1 MRPVIYFILMLAL
14 IIFATRFLLGMEGC
28 STNKATDI
36 YSNVKDSATDAAG
49 DVADAASDLL
59 EDSDGETAPPDEFN
73 DAAATSN
80 DVDSEDD
87 DVIPLS
93 GDDEEEDDEGYASS
107 DSDADSDED
116 YSDSKEVIG
125 GAYTE
130 GSGDYMV
137 IAGAFSVKNNADGVL
152 RKIRDLGYPQAEVVK
167 FDYSDY
173 YSVCVARYETNR
185 DAKKIAN
192 SLKSRYDVKAYVHK
206 RRSKRG

>member
-1 MRPVIYFILMLAL
+1 MGKPVMYFILILACIMGL
-14 IIFATRFLLGMEGC
+14 TWALLQANSC
-28 STNKATDI
+28 DNKATDI
-36 YSNVKDSATDAAG
+36 YSNVTNTASDAAG
-49 DVADAASDLL
+49 SVKDAASDLL

-73 DAAATSN
+73 DASSTTN
-80 DVDSEDD
+80 DMDSEDA

-93 GDDEEEDDEGYASS
+93 GDDAEEDEEGYAAT
-107 DSDADSDED
+107 DKGGEDED

-137 IAGAFSVKNNADGVL
+137 IAGAFSVRDNANGEL
-152 RKIRDLGYPQAEVVK
+152 QKIRKLGYPQAEVVK

-185 DAKKIAN
+185 DAKKIAD

-206 RRSKRG
+206 RREKKRG

>member
-1 MRPVIYFILMLAL
+1 
-14 IIFATRFLLGMEGC
+14 MEGC
-28 STNKATDI
+28 GNTKATDI

-49 DVADAASDLL
+49 NVKDAASDLL
-59 EDSDGETAPPDEFN
+59 EDADGETAPPDEFN
-73 DAAATSN
+73 DASATSN

-93 GDDEEEDDEGYASS
+93 GDDDEEEDDGYAAS
-107 DSDADSDED
+107 DDDESDED

-125 GAYTE
+125 GAYSE

-137 IAGAFSVKNNADGVL
+137 IAGAFSVKSNANGVL
-152 RKIRDLGYPQAEVVK
+152 EKIRDLGYPQAEVVK

-185 DAKKIAN
+185 DAKKIAK
-192 SLKSRYDVKAYVHK
+192 SLKSRYDVNAYVHK
-206 RRSKRG
+206 RRAKRG

>member
-1 MRPVIYFILMLAL
+1 MRPVIYFILLLAC
-14 IIFATRFLLGMEGC
+14 ITGVTWLLTQNGC
-28 STNKATDI
+28 AGNTKATDI
-36 YSNVKDSATDAAG
+36 YSNVKDTASDAAG
-49 DVADAASDLL
+49 SVKDAASDLL

-73 DAAATSN
+73 DAAATST
-80 DVDSEDD
+80 DVDGEDD
-87 DVIPLS
+87 DIIPLS
-93 GDDEEEDDEGYASS
+93 GDDTEEDDEGYAAS
-107 DSDADSDED
+107 DDGGADED

-137 IAGAFSVKNNADGVL
+137 IAGAFSVKDNANGVL
-152 RKIRDLGYPQAEVVK
+152 DKIRSLGYPQAEVVK

-185 DAKKIAN
+185 DAKKIAD

>member
-1 MRPVIYFILMLAL
+1 MRPVIYFILLLGCIMLA
-14 IIFATRFLLGMEGC
+14 TKFLLGMEGC

-49 DVADAASDLL
+49 NVKDAASDLL
-59 EDSDGETAPPDEFN
+59 EDADGETAPPDEFN
-73 DAAATSN
+73 DAASTSN

-93 GDDEEEDDEGYASS
+93 GDDAEEDEKGFAAS
-107 DSDADSDED
+107 DSDED

-130 GSGDYMV
+130 GTGDYMV
-137 IAGAFSVKNNADGVL
+137 IAGAFSVKSNANGVL
-152 RKIRDLGYPQAEVVK
+152 QKIRDLGYPQAEVVK

-185 DAKKIAN
+185 DAKKIAD

-206 RRSKRG
+206 RRAKRG